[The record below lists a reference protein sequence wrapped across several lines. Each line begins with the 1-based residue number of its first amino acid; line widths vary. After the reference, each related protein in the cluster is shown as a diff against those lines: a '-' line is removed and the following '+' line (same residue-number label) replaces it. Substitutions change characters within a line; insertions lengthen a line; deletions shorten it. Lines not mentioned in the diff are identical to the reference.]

1 MATVTTVTTVVG
13 IVEPPG
19 GGFIFEDFTMAE
31 KQTALQQIKKL
42 DEERGKILESA
53 KKEALA
59 RAEEAINE
67 LTALGFDYE
76 LAEPARETARETRT
90 VRKGLVPD
98 HHPKGTCPICEYAT
112 KPPHDKR
119 SHRSQT
125 KKKPFTDAELAER
138 NLVIVA

>member
-1 MATVTTVTTVVG
+1 MD
-13 IVEPPG
+13 
-19 GGFIFEDFTMAE
+19 FEDFTLAE
-31 KQTALQQIKKL
+31 KPTTLQQLKKL
-42 DEERGKILESA
+42 DEERTKLLEGA
-53 KKEALA
+53 KADALA

-76 LAEPARETARETRT
+76 LAEPARETARNTRT

-119 SHRSQT
+119 SHKSQQ
-125 KKKPFTDAELAER
+125 KKRPFTADELHQRSLAR
-138 NLVIVA
+138 V

>member
-1 MATVTTVTTVVG
+1 MD
-13 IVEPPG
+13 
-19 GGFIFEDFTMAE
+19 FEDFTMAD

-42 DEERGKILESA
+42 DEERTKLLESA
-53 KKEALA
+53 KADALA

-76 LAEPARETARETRT
+76 LAEPGRAARKMRTAR
-90 VRKGLVPD
+90 KASAPN

-119 SHRSQT
+119 SHRAQT
-125 KKKPFTDAELAER
+125 RKKPFTDAELAER

>member
-1 MATVTTVTTVVG
+1 MRS
-13 IVEPPG
+13 ESMD
-19 GGFIFEDFTMAE
+19 FEDFTVAE
-31 KQTALQQIKKL
+31 KPTTLQQLKKL
-42 DEERGKILESA
+42 DEERTKLLEGA
-53 KKEALA
+53 KADALA

-76 LAEPARETARETRT
+76 IVEPARETARKTRT

-119 SHRSQT
+119 SHKSQQ
-125 KKKPFTDAELAER
+125 KKRPFTDKELAER
-138 NLVIVA
+138 GMTIAV

>member
-1 MATVTTVTTVVG
+1 MG
-13 IVEPPG
+13 
-19 GGFIFEDFTMAE
+19 FEDFTMAE

-42 DEERGKILESA
+42 DEERAKLLESA
-53 KKEALA
+53 KADALA

-76 LAEPARETARETRT
+76 LAEPARATARETRT
-90 VRKGLVPD
+90 VHKGLVPD

-119 SHRSQT
+119 SHKSQQ
-125 KKKPFTDAELAER
+125 KKRPFTADELDQR
-138 NLVIVA
+138 SLVRA